1 MDRLIEIETKL
12 AFQDDAI
19 QTLNDVICRQQLE
32 IERLEDTVKLLIER
46 YRQLAD
52 AAPNANKPTHEI
64 PPHY

>member
-1 MDRLIEIETKL
+1 MDRMIEIETKL

-19 QTLNDVICRQQLE
+19 QTLNDVLCRQQLE

-46 YRQLAD
+46 YRQLAET
-52 AAPNANKPTHEI
+52 APNANKPTHEI